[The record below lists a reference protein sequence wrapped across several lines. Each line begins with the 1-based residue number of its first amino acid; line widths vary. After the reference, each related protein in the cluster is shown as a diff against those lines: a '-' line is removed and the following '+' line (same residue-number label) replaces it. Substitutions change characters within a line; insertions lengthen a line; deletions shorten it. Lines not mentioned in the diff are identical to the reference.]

1 MPGETLNLSSKTESS
16 VIDPPSKS
24 AGTLR
29 AHRILFVIDSW
40 FPGMGGAEKQA
51 VKLAKALRAKG
62 IEVEFIAPHLNT
74 DQPITQM
81 YEGFQVTKISYPK
94 IKLLG
99 AAILNARFAWYLF
112 SQRHKFSSAH
122 FHVTQTLAGTAGFIR
137 PFTGLPCVAKI
148 SGFYEFEHGVLAR
161 HKPLNPILRL
171 IRLGLRNIDYVQ
183 TISEQTRAKLVDAG
197 FRSEQIKFVPNG
209 IDCDTTPRERQY
221 SKDKVFS
228 VGYCGRMAPV
238 KGVDVLLRG
247 FAQWLKSNPDRRVKL
262 TIAGGGNDAQF
273 AESVALA
280 NQLGLGQNVDFL
292 GVINDVPG
300 FLATQDLYV
309 QPSYAEGLPNSVMEA
324 MNAALPVI
332 ATDIGGNHDLITHE
346 HNGFLFPAGDVDAL
360 EALLE
365 RAYSQY
371 DDVLP
376 MGQISRQLLSD
387 SYSFDSVTEQLL
399 DLYDLKS

>member
-1 MPGETLNLSSKTESS
+1 MPSDTLHLSTKAETT
-16 VIDPPSKS
+16 VIDPHSKEV
-24 AGTLR
+24 GTQP
-29 AHRILFVIDSW
+29 AHRVLFVIDSW

-51 VKLAKALRAKG
+51 VKLAKALRLKG
-62 IEVEFIAPHLNT
+62 VEVEFVAPHLNT
-74 DQPITQM
+74 EQPITQM

-94 IKLLG
+94 IKLIG

-112 SQRHKFSSAH
+112 AHREKFSSAH

-148 SGFYEFEHGVLAR
+148 SGFYEFEHGVLAK
-161 HKPLNPILRL
+161 HKPFNPILKL

-197 FRSEQIKFVPNG
+197 FRSDQIKFVPNG

-221 SKDKVFS
+221 TPEKIFS

-247 FAQWLKSNPDRRVKL
+247 FAQWLAAKPDRRAKL
-262 TIAGGGNDAQF
+262 TIAGGGNDEQF
-273 AESVALA
+273 RESVALA
-280 NQLGLGQNVDFL
+280 SELGLNEHVDFL
-292 GVINDVPG
+292 GVIDDVPG
-300 FLATQDLYV
+300 FLATQDIYV

-332 ATDIGGNHDLITHE
+332 ATDIGGNHDLVTHK
-346 HNGFLFPAGDVDAL
+346 HNGFLFPAGDVNAL
-360 EALLE
+360 ADLLE
-365 RAYSQY
+365 HTYTHYS
-371 DDVLP
+371 DVLP
-376 MGQISRQLLSD
+376 MGQLSRQLLSD
-387 SYSFDSVTEQLL
+387 QYSFESVTEQLL
-399 DLYDLKS
+399 DLYDLKG